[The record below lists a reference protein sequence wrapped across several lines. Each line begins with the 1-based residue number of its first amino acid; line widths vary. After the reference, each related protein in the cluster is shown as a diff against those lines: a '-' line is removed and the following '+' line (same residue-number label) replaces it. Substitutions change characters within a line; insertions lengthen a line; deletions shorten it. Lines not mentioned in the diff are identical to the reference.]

1 MISRITCLKSRMMCT
16 NAVQCTCSD
25 YVSNI
30 LENKTTFLFVFIE
43 CKQNFAYYHPC
54 FLLSPIEDE
63 MTFRSKVNTVTC
75 FVDWN
80 DFLLLDSPILE
91 TLHIWVCSKCVH
103 NFTFHRNA
111 RIKKYYRS
119 KKITKHQPIYTKHGY
134 FRIRIS
140 VIECWCSSWHQYLTN
155 GTIDAFRFSDS
166 AYSAHNSAV
175 WCITCYS
182 IEMIYYALEASK

>member
-1 MISRITCLKSRMMCT
+1 MQYNALAVTMC
-16 NAVQCTCSD
+16 QIYWKIKRRFYS
-25 YVSNI
+25 
-30 LENKTTFLFVFIE
+30 FLIE
-43 CKQNFAYYHPC
+43 CKQNFMHCHPC
-54 FLLSPIEDE
+54 CLVKSNRRR

-91 TLHIWVCSKCVH
+91 TLHIWVCSQCVH